1 MFYETY
7 RYALVLVDKTKE
19 LSKEKRR
26 TDSLLYQMVPRQVAE
41 KLKTHKGVDAEYFK
55 SVTILFSDICGFS
68 QITLTLEP
76 MNIVKLLNA
85 LYEAIDELL
94 EAQNVYKVET
104 INDSYMVAS
113 GLYMY
118 SSLIVLLVLTFDFFK
133 AGPLRLKQLTDT
145 LKIRILSQTRIFCL

>member
-1 MFYETY
+1 MTILNIFRQLAAISVLKKIYNALLNFEYYSHYILFLKKIY

-41 KLKTHKGVDAEYFK
+41 MLKTHKGVESEYFK

-113 GLYMY
+113 GL
-118 SSLIVLLVLTFDFFK
+118 
-133 AGPLRLKQLTDT
+133 
-145 LKIRILSQTRIFCL
+145 

>member
-1 MFYETY
+1 M
-7 RYALVLVDKTKE
+7 LVDKTKE

-41 KLKTHKGVDAEYFK
+41 MLKTHKGVESEYFK

-113 GLYMY
+113 GL
-118 SSLIVLLVLTFDFFK
+118 
-133 AGPLRLKQLTDT
+133 
-145 LKIRILSQTRIFCL
+145 